1 MNRNQYYDQMKL
13 KTNDNAL
20 LDNLMKE
27 YDNKNLESDNIFQVS
42 PIKDINEEVEK
53 LFKYYRKTGF
63 PNYNKYKYSPEKELD
78 KIINFDESTIFNN
91 KDLGQTM
98 HGLGFLWTFFP
109 HWVDVKYKT
118 DKKTLMDNWNDDE
131 KLRILILKTYKWQ
144 LKFGRGVFTTN
155 RIRQNAKV
163 YCSKQSV
170 SNFRPTV
177 AKYIYNCFG
186 NNGVV
191 WDMSAGWGGR
201 LLGFLASNCEKYI
214 GTEPSIKS
222 HKGLCE
228 LKEEYSCV
236 NKKIEL
242 HCLGSEEYLPEKES
256 LDLCFTSPPYFDTE
270 EYSQE
275 ETQSFKKYQQKDL
288 WISSFLK
295 KTIENCNFGLKNN
308 GHMIIN
314 IANTKDY
321 DWLESETIRLA
332 KDNGFL
338 HIDTYYLVLSSIAGK
353 GIKREPIFIFEKQNA
368 INANQNK

>member
-1 MNRNQYYDQMKL
+1 MNRKQYYEQMKL
-13 KTNDNAL
+13 KTNDNIL

-42 PIKDINEEVEK
+42 PVKDINDEVEK

-63 PNYNKYKYSPEKELD
+63 PNYDKSKYNAEKELN
-78 KIINFDESTIFNN
+78 KIISFDESIIFND

-109 HWVDVKYKT
+109 HWVNIKYKT
-118 DKKTLMDNWNDDE
+118 DKKSLIDNWNNDE
-131 KLRILILKTYKWQ
+131 KLRTLILKTYKWQ
-144 LKFGRGVFTTN
+144 LKFGNGVFTTN

-177 AKYIYNCFG
+177 AKYLYNNFG
-186 NNGVV
+186 NSGTV

-201 LLGFLASNCEKYI
+201 LLGFLASNCKKYI
-214 GTEPSIKS
+214 GTEPAIETYN
-222 HKGLCE
+222 GLYE
-228 LKEEYSCV
+228 LKETYNYV
-236 NKKIEL
+236 NKDVEL
-242 HCLGSEEYLPEKES
+242 SSSGSESYLPKKDS

-275 ETQSFKKYQQKDL
+275 DTQSFKKFPQKEL
-288 WISSFLK
+288 WIEGFLNE
-295 KTIENCNFGLKNN
+295 TISRCNYGLKDN

-314 IANTKDY
+314 IANTKDC
-321 DWLESETIRLA
+321 DWLESETIKLA
-332 KDNGFL
+332 KDNGFS

-353 GIKREPIFIFEKQNA
+353 GIKREPIFIFKKKE
-368 INANQNK
+368 NKK